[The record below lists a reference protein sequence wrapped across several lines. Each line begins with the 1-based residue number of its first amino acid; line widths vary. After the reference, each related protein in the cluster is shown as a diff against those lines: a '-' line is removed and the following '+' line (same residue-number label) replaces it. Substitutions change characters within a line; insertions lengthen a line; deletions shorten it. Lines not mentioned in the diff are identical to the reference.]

1 MKFEVN
7 KKTIISISIVIL
19 LLSALIY
26 NILYINNKKN
36 EIIEEIEI
44 EGVEKVEE
52 VVIKESKM
60 IFVDVGGEVLT
71 PGLYELPEYSRVND
85 AINIAGGITD
95 KADLTNVN
103 LAYILSDA
111 MKIVIPKKEVKKS
124 TTIIKNTPAVI
135 TTTMS
140 SFETTVQGNNK
151 ININIATKEQLKTL
165 TGIGDATAQ
174 KIIDYRNE
182 KGIFEKTEDIKNVS
196 GIGDSKYEKIKDKI
210 SV

>member
-1 MKFEVN
+1 M
-7 KKTIISISIVIL
+7 
-19 LLSALIY
+19 
-26 NILYINNKKN
+26 
-36 EIIEEIEI
+36 
-44 EGVEKVEE
+44 
-52 VVIKESKM
+52 
-60 IFVDVGGEVLT
+60 
-71 PGLYELPEYSRVND
+71 PENSRVND
-85 AINIAGGITD
+85 AINIAGGATD

-103 LAYILSDA
+103 LAYVLADA

-124 TTIIKNTPAVI
+124 TNIIKNTPAVI

-165 TGIGDATAQ
+165 TGIGDSTAQ

-182 KGIFEKTEDIKNVS
+182 KGIFEKIEDIKNVS